1 MRYNQIRKID
11 IANGPGVRA
20 SIFVQGCSFCCKGC
34 FNTETH
40 DFKGGKE
47 YTEETKETI
56 LKICENQHIAGLS
69 ILGGEPLHPKNID
82 EVTKLAKAFK
92 ERFPGKTLWLWSGYL
107 YEDYIFDKPIL
118 KYVDVL
124 IDGQFVEELKN
135 LRLPYCGSENQRV
148 IDVKKTK
155 STGKVVLYQQ
165 EV

>member
-20 SIFVQGCSFCCKGC
+20 SIFVQGCSFRCKGC

-40 DFKGGKE
+40 DFNGGKE

-92 ERFPGKTLWLWSGYL
+92 ERLPGKTLWLWSGYL